1 MRLST
6 HDTVQRIWTV
16 QLHAQPGGPL
26 LSCPHCTLPGYR
38 VQASSARSAALT
50 HLARHAQRDA
60 LPGHLRTCQCRARGC
75 SWHPRRR
82 GCAGPVLLALTCDRS
97 GRMWRLADACAA
109 CAAATRYT
117 AVVPDT
123 LPGPAPA
130 QATSRTARRSHPPHG
145 PGERLRVR
153 ETLTYLAAA
162 LPRFSSPAARLLALQ
177 CALRADHQGHVR
189 LPHGLLLG
197 MRLRGRTELWSELEH
212 AGWLAC
218 PALRNSPLEARL
230 LDAAMQS
237 QTSGRSA
244 RARAAH
250 WALRPTPLAT
260 PRGMAPSVQLTALTL
275 AAHTCDGTGS
285 AELDVLT
292 RLCGQS
298 PQQLEDLLDQLVR
311 SRLLADWRHISDEEI
326 SWRLPSQIA
335 VGRTAVQ
342 QRWHG
347 CQLRRSK
354 PCRSSCALCSMS
366 TPCW

>member
-16 QLHAQPGGPL
+16 RLHSQPGGPL
-26 LSCPHCTLPGYR
+26 LSCPHCALPGYR
-38 VQASSARSAALT
+38 LPASSARSAVLT

-75 SWHPRRR
+75 CWHPRRR

-109 CAAATRYT
+109 CAAATSYT

-123 LPGPAPA
+123 LPGPGP
-130 QATSRTARRSHPPHG
+130 TKSTRRTARRRNPLHG
-145 PGERLRVR
+145 PGERLCVR
-153 ETLTYLAAA
+153 EMLTYLAVA
-162 LPRFSSPAARLLALQ
+162 LPRYSSPTARLLALQ
-177 CALRADHQGHVR
+177 CALRADRQGHVR
-189 LPHGLLLG
+189 LPNGFLRG

-212 AGWLAC
+212 AGWLIC
-218 PALRNSPLEARL
+218 PARPHSPMKVHL

-237 QTSGRSA
+237 QASGRSA

-250 WALRPTPLAT
+250 WALRPTPLAA
-260 PRGMAPSVQLTALTL
+260 PRGMAPTMQLTELTL
-275 AAHTCDGTGS
+275 AAHTCDSTGS

-311 SRLLADWRHISDEEI
+311 SRLLAGWRHISHEEI
-326 SWRLPSQIA
+326 SWRLSPQVE
-335 VGRTAVQ
+335 VGRAAVQ
-342 QRWHG
+342 R
-347 CQLRRSK
+347 
-354 PCRSSCALCSMS
+354 
-366 TPCW
+366 